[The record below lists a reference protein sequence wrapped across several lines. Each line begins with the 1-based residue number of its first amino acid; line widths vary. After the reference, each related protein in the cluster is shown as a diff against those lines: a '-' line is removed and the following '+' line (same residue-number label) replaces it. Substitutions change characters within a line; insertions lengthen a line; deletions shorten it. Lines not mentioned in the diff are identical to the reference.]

1 MREIQV
7 DYRDRLTTERH
18 VDYIDRLTTERQVE
32 GETGAVG
39 DP

>member
-32 GETGAVG
+32 VETGAVG